1 MEDLLKKGA
10 YGALMEDDRA
20 GENFCEEDIEH
31 ILQQRTH
38 VRHIEPGVK
47 GSTFAKASFN
57 MSTNRSDI
65 NIDDPQFWQKW
76 AKKAEIDVNGG
87 KVYCSFMLR
96 CLCYCC
102 WLLCHTNILVVIFH
116 IHLCQGCSLCLE
128 HLGLKTFLG
137 TFGSQEFEK
146 MKRLGSSQC

>member
-1 MEDLLKKGA
+1 MILVFLLNVLNLYMHYSIHRCFCMQQNQLTKKEVEDLLKKGA

-20 GENFCEEDIEH
+20 GEKFCEEDIEH

-76 AKKAEIDVNGG
+76 AKKAEIDVNGA
-87 KVYCSFMLR
+87 KVEYR
-96 CLCYCC
+96 CLSVNFPCFAGVS
-102 WLLCHTNILVVIFH
+102 WRSRRISTKH
-116 IHLCQGCSLCLE
+116 
-128 HLGLKTFLG
+128 
-137 TFGSQEFEK
+137 
-146 MKRLGSSQC
+146 

>member
-10 YGALMEDDRA
+10 YGALMEDDHA
-20 GENFCEEDIEH
+20 GEKFCEEDIEH

-65 NIDDPQFWQKW
+65 TIDDPQFWQKW
-76 AKKAEIDVNGG
+76 AKRAEIDVNGG
-87 KVYCSFMLR
+87 KVLQLVIANHSDSFVQQCMML
-96 CLCYCC
+96 
-102 WLLCHTNILVVIFH
+102 LLN
-116 IHLCQGCSLCLE
+116 
-128 HLGLKTFLG
+128 
-137 TFGSQEFEK
+137 
-146 MKRLGSSQC
+146 

>member
-1 MEDLLKKGA
+1 VEDLLKKGA

-20 GENFCEEDIEH
+20 GEKFCEEDIEH

-38 VRHIEPGVK
+38 VRHIEAGVK

-57 MSTNRSDI
+57 MSVNRSDI

-87 KVYCSFMLR
+87 KVHAHTFI
-96 CLCYCC
+96 
-102 WLLCHTNILVVIFH
+102 LLLVTAVSYMQNMH
-116 IHLCQGCSLCLE
+116 PC
-128 HLGLKTFLG
+128 
-137 TFGSQEFEK
+137 
-146 MKRLGSSQC
+146 